1 MFGFKKRRRAR
12 LQARPLEPGKRLLL
26 ETGVPYYDVLEPPAR
41 MALEGL
47 VQVFL
52 REKHFE
58 GCGGLEITEEM
69 RVTIA
74 GHACLLI
81 LGRET
86 DFFPLLSSVL
96 VYPDSYTAPVA
107 RHGPG
112 GVVTEAD
119 EERIGESWAE
129 GSIVLSWQDIRDDVL
144 APEDGYSVI
153 VHEFAHQLDD
163 ELPETEGVPVLPD
176 ASIYAEWSRVM
187 KAEYERL
194 CANVSAGREG
204 VIDAYGAESPGEFF
218 AVVSE
223 CFFTVP
229 IDLEAEHPELY
240 AQLARLYRQHPAEL
254 LRRVS

>member
-1 MFGFKKRRRAR
+1 MFGFKNRRRAR
-12 LQARPLEPGKRLLL
+12 LRARPLDAGKRLLL
-26 ETGVPYYDVLEPPAR
+26 ETGVPYYDLLDPPER
-41 MALEGL
+41 IALEGL
-47 VQVFL
+47 LQVFL
-52 REKHFE
+52 HEKRFE
-58 GCGGLEITEEM
+58 GCGGLEITDEM

-81 LGRET
+81 LGRQT

-96 VYPDSYTAPVA
+96 LYPDSYTAPVA

-112 GVVTEAD
+112 GVVTEAN
-119 EERIGESWAE
+119 EQRIGESWAE

-163 ELPETEGVPVLPD
+163 ELPEAEGMPVLSDP
-176 ASIYAEWSRVM
+176 SMYAQWSRVM

-194 CANVSAGREG
+194 CANGAAGREG
-204 VIDAYGAESPGEFF
+204 VIDSYGAESPGEFF

-229 IDLEAEHPELY
+229 IDLEEEHPDLY
-240 AQLARLYRQHPAEL
+240 AQLASLYRQHPAEL
-254 LRRVS
+254 LRRAS